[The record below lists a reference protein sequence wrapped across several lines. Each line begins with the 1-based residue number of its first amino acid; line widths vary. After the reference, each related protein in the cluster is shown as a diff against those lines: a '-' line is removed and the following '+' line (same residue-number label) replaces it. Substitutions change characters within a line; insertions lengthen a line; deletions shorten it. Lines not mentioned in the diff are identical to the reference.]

1 MAVFNLNVFDWNGAL
16 PHLAEEQDIISKY
29 DTDASRDKA
38 LLVNGDVLRGAISL
52 QENGSI
58 RIKSDHYDVTI
69 PTAKVRALDQKG
81 QEEKKLPEDG
91 ADTRVFLTDQSIL
104 SLNLETLRDG
114 FMEGRSAALGKV
126 RIPLKSIRKVQFN
139 LQSPE
144 LRKQR
149 ETPFRSR

>member
-1 MAVFNLNVFDWNGAL
+1 M
-16 PHLAEEQDIISKY
+16 
-29 DTDASRDKA
+29 
-38 LLVNGDVLRGAISL
+38 NGDVLRGAISL

-69 PTAKVRALDQKG
+69 PTAKVRALDQKS

-149 ETPFRSR
+149 ETPFRNR